1 MKMILE
7 QASNPKRCEVVEIDT
22 VEQIL
27 EIIKESQA
35 DMGNLWDVGIVITP
49 TSIISMYHDDPDI
62 KWHITIYDGY
72 IE

>member
-7 QASNPKRCEVVEIDT
+7 QVSNSKRCEVVEITTID
-22 VEQIL
+22 QLL
-27 EIIKESQA
+27 EIAQT
-35 DMGNLWDVGIVITP
+35 GVGDDIGVVITP
-49 TSIISMYHDDPDI
+49 TSLLNMYHDDPDI